1 MFQVVFNKDK
11 LFSLAS
17 NDSIYATQNAIGLK
31 GESTHTQLILT
42 NDERDYFDRA
52 VNDAANELAYTVSML
67 AEGLDV
73 GVLPFEV
80 DDASIT
86 IRGVMQNDKPQAIV
100 FDDMQRYLIKHVL
113 KQWFADRLNPSVAA
127 KALDEFDKAERTLLV
142 RIQRKE
148 QRINY
153 SHY

>member
-1 MFQVVFNKDK
+1 
-11 LFSLAS
+11 
-17 NDSIYATQNAIGLK
+17 
-31 GESTHTQLILT
+31 
-42 NDERDYFDRA
+42 
-52 VNDAANELAYTVSML
+52 ML